1 MAYSIPAACSWSRTC
16 CVLAPQYI
24 LLLTMR
30 SKYAEKAE
38 IKKKVAP
45 KLDSNSVPPLVTACK
60 PSALPSEGVYWVA
73 HACMASV
80 D

>member
-1 MAYSIPAACSWSRTC
+1 MLCFG
-16 CVLAPQYI
+16 

-30 SKYAEKAE
+30 SKCAE
-38 IKKKVAP
+38 KKVAP
-45 KLDSNSVPPLVTACK
+45 KLDSNSVPLLLAACK
-60 PSALPSEGVYWVA
+60 PSALPSELWEDVDWFA